1 LEEAAV
7 DVAILEVGLG
17 GRLDAVNLVDA
28 DIAVITS
35 IGLDH
40 QDWLGDT
47 RELIGREKAGIMR
60 PSRPVVCGDLQ
71 MPASIGEEAQRLG
84 AVLYR
89 QGSEFGYGIVG
100 EQGGAEGQIAVDDR
114 RLWTWWGR
122 TATGEELQLDQ
133 LPLPQ
138 LDVINAATAL
148 QVVALQPLAVGPDVV
163 RQALSGLGLAGRFQR
178 LEDPRHGIE
187 VA

>member
-1 LEEAAV
+1 
-7 DVAILEVGLG
+7 
-17 GRLDAVNLVDA
+17 
-28 DIAVITS
+28 
-35 IGLDH
+35 
-40 QDWLGDT
+40 
-47 RELIGREKAGIMR
+47 
-60 PSRPVVCGDLQ
+60 
-71 MPASIGEEAQRLG
+71 
-84 AVLYR
+84 
-89 QGSEFGYGIVG
+89 
-100 EQGGAEGQIAVDDR
+100 GGAEGQIAVDDR

-187 VA
+187 VRTDVGHNPHAAVMLAQKLKARRERLERAGDKTSRGLVRVVLAMMSDKDHRGYHAALE